1 MLLSTPTKLTF
12 FFEKPKKLKYVRIY
26 RWNPYLQIKPYFSV
40 YPIDTLKCGK
50 MILDLLI
57 FIKNFHDTT
66 LTFRRSCREGI
77 CGSCAMNIE
86 GSNGLACLT
95 FLNPTINFLTI
106 YPLPHMKVIKDLV
119 PDLTNFYKQYSLIKP
134 WLITNSIN
142 LYSKKE
148 SLQSIKDRVQ
158 LNGLYECVLCACCS
172 ASCPS
177 YWWNSDRYLG
187 PSILLQ
193 AYRWIL
199 DSRDDAYSK
208 RLSFLNNKTR
218 LFSCHS
224 ILNCTAV
231 CPKHLNP
238 AKSIALLKIQVKSY
252 FGEKS

>member
-1 MLLSTPTKLTF
+1 MILLNNFKIQTIT
-12 FFEKPKKLKYVRIY
+12 LKQQNIRYIRVY

-40 YPIDTLKCGK
+40 YPVNIKKCGK
-50 MILDLLI
+50 MVLDLLI
-57 FIKNFHDTT
+57 FIKNFQDPT

-77 CGSCAMNIE
+77 CGSCAMSIE

-95 FLNPTINFLTI
+95 FLRSTINFLTI
-106 YPLPHMKVIKDLV
+106 YPLPHLKVIKDLV

-134 WLITNSIN
+134 WLQENNNSK
-142 LYSKKE
+142 STKE
-148 SLQSIKDRVQ
+148 KLQSKSERLQ

-172 ASCPS
+172 SSCPS

-187 PSILLQ
+187 PSVLLQ

-199 DSRDDAYSK
+199 DSRDKADLK
-208 RLSFLNNKTR
+208 RLSFLNNKAR

-224 ILNCTAV
+224 ILNCTTV

-238 AKSIALLKIQVKSY
+238 AKTIASLKIHVKNN
-252 FGEKS
+252 FGEKN